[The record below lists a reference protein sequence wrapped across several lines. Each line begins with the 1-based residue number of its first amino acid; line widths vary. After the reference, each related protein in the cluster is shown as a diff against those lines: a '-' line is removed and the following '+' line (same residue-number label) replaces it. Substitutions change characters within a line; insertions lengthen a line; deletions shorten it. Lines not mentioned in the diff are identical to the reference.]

1 MRVVLINVDEV
12 VLDVRLVCDF
22 VDDVDVTLIEGTV
35 VDDGVVQVMIMVE
48 DGAVGKV
55 AERVELLTDV
65 AEVDEDMVVDDAVVE
80 VTVLVEDD
88 VGVVDVVTDDNV
100 AIERAVGW
108 VVGAAVTADDVAVWG
123 ELIGKPRQLSAM
135 M

>member
-12 VLDVRLVCDF
+12 VLDVRLVCDV

-48 DGAVGKV
+48 DGAVGVV

-65 AEVDEDMVVDDAVVE
+65 AEVDEDTVVDDAVVE

-100 AIERAVGW
+100 AIERAVG
-108 VVGAAVTADDVAVWG
+108 
-123 ELIGKPRQLSAM
+123 
-135 M
+135 

>member
-1 MRVVLINVDEV
+1 VVLINVDEV